1 MTAIVSKSKELSWI
15 LLEVLRRERTEGKT
29 GRQLNLYWL
38 LFVQGEVAKRT
49 QDFRARDL
57 GMRPGLCDLL
67 MV

>member
-1 MTAIVSKSKELSWI
+1 M
-15 LLEVLRRERTEGKT
+15 EVLRWERTEGKT